1 MEANQFD
8 YSQEALDR
16 AIQTLMDSEHR
27 GVPGVKE
34 FKGEVAGPSD
44 PVLYIGTHTH
54 GNEPGS
60 GAILPALLSGQVQ
73 VGRGRVIVGVNNLA
87 AAAKKIRREAGDM
100 DFNRLPEDDILA
112 DAHANNPSVA
122 VQRMRD
128 LAKAGLR
135 EATHGLDLH
144 TIPHAEIEGFKLHEK
159 GKYDFANAIGIRD
172 YIAEITNNQYS
183 VDDPT
188 GPKTVAFGNY
198 IGGLENP
205 IPVAEIEGGGKETPR
220 VRQTVAQGTLS
231 VMAQLGLI
239 DPSRYGLEPR
249 EMEQRLYTVKA
260 WAWAP
265 AGYTMARNFGP
276 YGKLQK
282 GEPVMVDTTA
292 AQREPIVA
300 PMDGH
305 IIMPPAF
312 GDVLTGPDDWWYSAP
327 VEVSRQRVL

>member
-1 MEANQFD
+1 MEANNFD

-87 AAAKKIRREAGDM
+87 AAAKKLRREAGDM

-112 DAHANNPSVA
+112 DIHANNPSVA
-122 VQRMRD
+122 VQRMRA

-144 TIPHAEIEGFKLHEK
+144 TIPHAEIDGFKLHEK
-159 GKYDFANAIGIRD
+159 GNYDFANAIGVPT

-183 VDDPT
+183 VDKPT

-198 IGGLENP
+198 IGGLENF

-231 VMAQLGLI
+231 VMAQLGMI

-249 EMEQRLYTVKA
+249 EMEQRLYTVTD

-265 AGYTMARNFGP
+265 AGYTPARKFEP
-276 YGKLQK
+276 YAELEE
-282 GEPVMVDTTA
+282 GEPVMVDATE
-292 AQREPIVA
+292 QGRSPILS
-300 PMDGH
+300 PRKGH
-305 IIMPPAF
+305 LIMPPPF
-312 GDVLTGPDDWWYSAP
+312 GEVLEGPDDWWYSAP
-327 VEVSRQRVL
+327 VEVSRQKVL

>member
-16 AIQTLMDSEHR
+16 AIKTLMDSEHR

-34 FKGEVAGPSD
+34 FKGEVSGPSD

-87 AAAKKIRREAGDM
+87 AAAKKLRREDGDM

-122 VQRMRD
+122 VQRMRA

-144 TIPHAEIEGFKLHEK
+144 TIPHAEIDGFKLHEK

-183 VDDPT
+183 VDNPT

-198 IGGLENP
+198 IGGLESG

-276 YGKLQK
+276 YGMLKK
-282 GEPVMVDTTA
+282 GEPVMVDTTEA
-292 AQREPIVA
+292 KREPIVA

-305 IIMPPAF
+305 IIMPPEF
-312 GDVLTGPDDWWYSAP
+312 GAVLTGPDDWWYSAP